1 MGVDAFDRMTTSIIT
16 KSPVGG
22 NFTGFRSTM
31 APLKASL
38 AKPGEL
44 PLKLPQRNPVCGTGN
59 GNNREVWTMFEN
71 LFMSFGSDGIFDE
84 FRRLESQMDQLFR
97 GSSWP
102 AEIRS
107 VQRGTFPPLNIGA
120 TPERVDVYVF
130 AAGLDP
136 KSLDLSIQQN
146 LLSVAGS
153 RKVELN
159 ENADYYRRER
169 FNGDFRRVISLPD
182 DLDPERV
189 DAKYR
194 DGVLQITIPRR
205 ESARPR
211 QITVN

>member
-1 MGVDAFDRMTTSIIT
+1 
-16 KSPVGG
+16 
-22 NFTGFRSTM
+22 
-31 APLKASL
+31 
-38 AKPGEL
+38 
-44 PLKLPQRNPVCGTGN
+44 
-59 GNNREVWTMFEN
+59 MFED
-71 LFMSFGSDGIFDE
+71 LFSFGADGIFDE
-84 FRRLESQMDQLFR
+84 FRRLESQMDQLSR

-107 VQRGTFPPLNIGA
+107 MQRGTFPPLNIGA

-130 AAGLDP
+130 AAGVDP

-153 RKVELN
+153 RKLEFN
-159 ENADYYRRER
+159 ESANYYRRER
-169 FNGDFRRVISLPD
+169 FDGDFRRVISLPD

-189 DAKYR
+189 EAKYR
-194 DGVLQITIPRR
+194 DGVLQISIQRR

>member
-1 MGVDAFDRMTTSIIT
+1 
-16 KSPVGG
+16 
-22 NFTGFRSTM
+22 
-31 APLKASL
+31 
-38 AKPGEL
+38 
-44 PLKLPQRNPVCGTGN
+44 
-59 GNNREVWTMFEN
+59 MFES
-71 LFMSFGSDGIFDE
+71 LFSFSPGGVFDE
-84 FRRLESQMDQLFR
+84 FRRLENQMDQLFR

-146 LLSVAGS
+146 LLSVSG
-153 RKVELN
+153 RREVEVN
-159 ENADYYRRER
+159 DNANYYRREC
-169 FNGDFRRVISLPD
+169 FNGEFRRVISLPD

-194 DGVLQITIPRR
+194 DGVLQISIQRR

-211 QITVN
+211 QIAVN